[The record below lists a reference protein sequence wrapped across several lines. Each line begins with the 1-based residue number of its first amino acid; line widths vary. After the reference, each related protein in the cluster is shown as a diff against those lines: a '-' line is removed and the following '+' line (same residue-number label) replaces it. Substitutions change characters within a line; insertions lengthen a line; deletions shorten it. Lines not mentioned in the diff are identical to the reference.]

1 NPASWSYAVE
11 AAEQSH
17 GEIDMVSDEEILHA
31 YRLLA
36 KSEGVFAEP
45 GSNASLAGVMKHVQS
60 GKIKKGE
67 TVVAVLTGN
76 GLKDPD
82 IAISSNTLDIAS
94 VSNNIEQIKEHIK
107 GV

>member
-1 NPASWSYAVE
+1 
-11 AAEQSH
+11 
-17 GEIDMVSDEEILHA
+17 MVSDEEILHA

-36 KSEGVFAEP
+36 KLKEFSLKLR
-45 GSNASLAGVMKHVQS
+45 SNASLAGVIKHVQS

-82 IAISSNTLDIAS
+82 IAISSNQLDIAS
-94 VSNNIEQIKEHIK
+94 VSNDIEQIKDHIK
-107 GV
+107 GVIMS

>member
-1 NPASWSYAVE
+1 
-11 AAEQSH
+11 
-17 GEIDMVSDEEILHA
+17 
-31 YRLLA
+31 
-36 KSEGVFAEP
+36 
-45 GSNASLAGVMKHVQS
+45 GVMKHVQS

-107 GV
+107 GVIMS

>member
-1 NPASWSYAVE
+1 
-11 AAEQSH
+11 
-17 GEIDMVSDEEILHA
+17 MVSDEEILHA

-36 KSEGVFAEP
+36 KTEGVFAEL
-45 GSNASLAGVMKHVQS
+45 GSSNASLAGVIKHVQS

-82 IAISSNTLDIAS
+82 IAISSNQLDIAS
-94 VSNNIEQIKEHIK
+94 VSNDIEQIKDHIK
-107 GV
+107 GVIMS

>member
-1 NPASWSYAVE
+1 
-11 AAEQSH
+11 
-17 GEIDMVSDEEILHA
+17 MVSDEEILHA

-36 KSEGVFAEP
+36 KSEGF
-45 GSNASLAGVMKHVQS
+45 SLS
-60 GKIKKGE
+60 RIKCFISWRNETCSIWKNQKGE

-107 GV
+107 GVIMS